1 MFSDHQKERMQIIQ
15 GTPGFAQHVVADFD
29 YSVFRKAA

>member
-1 MFSDHQKERMQIIQ
+1 MNASIGHRACWTLAEA
-15 GTPGFAQHVVADFD
+15 PGFADNIVADFD